1 MRRRFGASLSVILC
15 VFSVSS
21 LAAEDE
27 LLSLR
32 NNPFSRP
39 AVVKTP
45 PPPPPPPVAIKA
57 VPPPEEVILD
67 LSATMV
73 SATKPMVV
81 VDGELLGIGDKI
93 EGFELIAVLE
103 GSAVFARGGREFSFA
118 IDDEQLR

>member
-1 MRRRFGASLSVILC
+1 
-15 VFSVSS
+15 
-21 LAAEDE
+21 
-27 LLSLR
+27 
-32 NNPFSRP
+32 
-39 AVVKTP
+39 VVKTP

-57 VPPPEEVILD
+57 VLPPEEVILD

-81 VDGELLGIGDKI
+81 VDGELLAIGDKI

-103 GSAVFARGGREFSFA
+103 GRAVFARDGREFSFA

>member
-1 MRRRFGASLSVILC
+1 MRRRFGAGLSVILF

-45 PPPPPPPVAIKA
+45 PPPPPPPVVIKA

-73 SATKPMVV
+73 SATNPMVV

-103 GSAVFARGGREFSFA
+103 GRAVFARGDREFSFA